1 MAMIIVMLIQLR
13 CATLIYAHPLPERP
27 NRPPRAQLPQFPQ
40 QPNPNNRS
48 HRTIWF
54 PRGPSTE
61 QGNMITSIRHCKAM
75 IDAPQ
80 PLPET
85 TCIFSLLRPQ
95 MAQDSC
101 SPMAVARARGCS
113 EREEANGAPLL
124 RITPTSCAIRGPS
137 NRRKCCIPHSR
148 L

>member
-101 SPMAVARARGCS
+101 SPMAVARARV
-113 EREEANGAPLL
+113 L
-124 RITPTSCAIRGPS
+124 RARGSKWRSAAADHPDVLRDPWS
-137 NRRKCCIPHSR
+137 KQ
-148 L
+148 